1 VRGSFEA
8 EVADLTHAL
17 GEAAVEI
24 RVWRKSAEGPAG
36 PFEDLEVIR
45 VEAGMSS
52 ARFCQV
58 IDMPER
64 TWRRW
69 QGQDR
74 AGGRAKGPWPRP
86 ARESASVLAR
96 RHASAHPAWSSAFD
110 SAMSD
115 PVNDGCS
122 SPKAKAATS
131 ASSRSRIASS

>member
-1 VRGSFEA
+1 MRSSFEA
-8 EVADLTHAL
+8 EVADLTHTL

-58 IDMPER
+58 IDMPEG

-69 QGQDR
+69 QGQD
-74 AGGRAKGPWPRP
+74 PRR
-86 ARESASVLAR
+86 REGEGAV
-96 RHASAHPAWSSAFD
+96 
-110 SAMSD
+110 
-115 PVNDGCS
+115 
-122 SPKAKAATS
+122 ATPC
-131 ASSRSRIASS
+131 A